1 LTSIGSRLHLPELRE
16 DDLLDPLLKLLIVEC
31 ILQVNLPDI
40 LLSDLNLRAG
50 AIHFGL
56 KELLEHRVV

>member
-1 LTSIGSRLHLPELRE
+1 M
-16 DDLLDPLLKLLIVEC
+16 LDPLLKLLIVEC
-31 ILQVNLPDI
+31 VLQVNLPDV

-56 KELLEHRVV
+56 EELLKHRVV